1 MTQKTVIDSLKGHP
15 FFQGLEDKY
24 FSDLEECSTR
34 ADYPK
39 EIYLL
44 RTQMPANDFF
54 VLLEGQVKLLN
65 HVPGGRV
72 AALETITAPSIV
84 GWSWLVPPF
93 QWHFDVKTM
102 TPVSTLRI
110 HAPQIL
116 AKMSQDKTLAADLY
130 QRFMELVVERLQA
143 ARMQSMDIY
152 ANPNPESA
160 I

>member
-1 MTQKTVIDSLKGHP
+1 MTHKPVLDSLKGHP
-15 FFQGLEDKY
+15 FFQGLEENY

-39 EIYLL
+39 DIYLL

-65 HVPGGRV
+65 HVPGGKV
-72 AALETITAPSIV
+72 AALETIAAPNIV
-84 GWSWLVPPF
+84 GWSWLVSPYR
-93 QWHFDVKTM
+93 WHFDVKTM

-116 AKMSQDKTLAADLY
+116 AKMALDKALAADLY
-130 QRFMELVVERLQA
+130 QRFMALVVERLQA

-152 ANPNPESA
+152 ANPNPEST